1 MKKTFNVD
9 SPSFTPSFLSA
20 TENVNANGK
29 KSTGISPKAANA
41 APFLPKSAAVSRA
54 DTSTPDWPVDVQ
66 EFIPQSYSSSHMAN
80 GSEGSAYDHFQTS
93 SSHIPAQ
100 SSLNSQPPLYQDAL
114 SMGGAGF
121 FPSQSGFQQPA
132 QYHQYAPVGPHNQN
146 LQGYQRNV
154 HDLFIPN
161 DFREEI
167 QKKAAAT
174 LQTIPNLHLP
184 AHVESY
190 HSLVPLDTNQKSSTI
205 LGGYSSW
212 IYKAQSST
220 NGKFFALRRIEGFR
234 LTNEK
239 AIRTVQNWKTLINSS
254 VVGIHDAF
262 TTRNFNDSSLLFVCD
277 YYPMAKTLAEYH
289 LGQSKLLR
297 SRNNPEQVSEVVLW
311 AYMTQI
317 ASALKAIHSRG
328 LAARVISPSKIL
340 LTGKNRIRL
349 NACAILDVVHYDA
362 QVAVPHLQRQDLVN
376 FGLLILSLGSNTPDA
391 SQNFAKAMDQFKRHY
406 GKELQA
412 AVVWLYSAMQNQEKT
427 IDQFLS
433 NISTQMVTAFDGA
446 LQLDDQLNSEFGRE
460 VENARLFRLMAKL
473 GFINERPEYE
483 HDRQWS
489 ENGERY
495 YLKLFRDYIF
505 HQVDAQE
512 NPVVD
517 LGHVLSCLNKLDA
530 GSDERLTLVSR
541 DNQSCF
547 VVSYRELK
555 KGMESAFQELSKNAR
570 RSH

>member
-1 MKKTFNVD
+1 M
-9 SPSFTPSFLSA
+9 
-20 TENVNANGK
+20 
-29 KSTGISPKAANA
+29 
-41 APFLPKSAAVSRA
+41 
-54 DTSTPDWPVDVQ
+54 
-66 EFIPQSYSSSHMAN
+66 
-80 GSEGSAYDHFQTS
+80 
-93 SSHIPAQ
+93 
-100 SSLNSQPPLYQDAL
+100 
-114 SMGGAGF
+114 
-121 FPSQSGFQQPA
+121 
-132 QYHQYAPVGPHNQN
+132 
-146 LQGYQRNV
+146 
-154 HDLFIPN
+154 
-161 DFREEI
+161 
-167 QKKAAAT
+167 
-174 LQTIPNLHLP
+174 QTIPNLHLP

-220 NGKFFALRRIEGFR
+220 NGKFFALRRIEGKCQACQPHLLIDKTLGFR

-239 AIRTVQNWKTLINSS
+239 AIRTVQNWKTLTNSG

-262 TTRNFNDSSLLFVCD
+262 TTRNFNDSSLVFVCD

-289 LGQSKLLR
+289 LGQNKLLR
-297 SRNNPEQVSEVVLW
+297 SRNNPEQIPEVVLW
-311 AYMTQI
+311 AYMTQL

-349 NACAILDVVHYDA
+349 NGCAILDVVQYDV
-362 QVAVPHLQRQDLVN
+362 QVPVPQLQRQDLVN
-376 FGLLILSLGSNTPDA
+376 LGLLILSLGLNSPDA

-433 NISTQMVTAFDGA
+433 NISSQMVTAFDAA

-555 KGMESAFQELSKNAR
+555 KGIESAFQELSKNAR